1 MGNRRRH
8 IGSSLAALTL
18 TLSLLTGLLTG
29 CGPGGSQ
36 SSSPEAGQHAPGG
49 QPEHADA
56 GTARPARADHR
67 YLRQRRG
74 GLSGSGG
81 QRQ

>member
-36 SSSPEAGQHAPGG
+36 SSSPEAGSTPPAASQST
-49 QPEHADA
+49 QTPE
-56 GTARPARADHR
+56 
-67 YLRQRRG
+67 
-74 GLSGSGG
+74 
-81 QRQ
+81 

>member
-18 TLSLLTGLLTG
+18 TVITNIIT
-29 CGPGGSQ
+29 Q
-36 SSSPEAGQHAPGG
+36 VVKKITWQHAPGG

>member
-36 SSSPEAGQHAPGG
+36 SSSP
-49 QPEHADA
+49 DA
-56 GTARPARADHR
+56 GSTPPAAS
-67 YLRQRRG
+67 QSTQTPAVAAG
-74 GLSGSGG
+74 GPAGEPGSGG